1 MAAEGKRKPV
11 DYDELYPGRFLK
23 SGAFAEWEKKPLTI
37 DDVDT
42 DELEGDK
49 GKKTKGT
56 ITFKE
61 VPQQLALNSTNGQCI
76 KAMFGRHLPDW
87 YGKRV
92 ALFVGEWAGEPALRV
107 WGSPDIDAD
116 MEVEIKLPRKRPFK
130 MTLRA
135 MGGKLKPVAA
145 APRPELGDESR
156 KQLAAMAAAT
166 TLEELMDIEADL
178 AVRQFAEHE
187 GLLLTRALTKRR
199 QQLEPQRGQ

>member
-1 MAAEGKRKPV
+1 MAADNRRKPV

-37 DDVDT
+37 IDVDT

-56 ITFKE
+56 IAFKE

-76 KAMFGRHLPDW
+76 KGMFGRTLKDW
-87 YGKRV
+87 YGKRI
-92 ALFVGEWAGEPALRV
+92 ALFVGEWAGEPALRL

-116 MEVEIKLPRKRPFK
+116 IEVEIKLPRKRPFK
-130 MTLRA
+130 MTMHA

-145 APRPELGDESR
+145 PSAPEPGAEARNL
-156 KQLAAMAAAT
+156 LTAMGAAT
-166 TLEELMDIEADL
+166 SLEALMDIEADI
-178 AVRQFAEHE
+178 AMRQFAAHE
-187 GLLLTRALTKRR
+187 SDLLTRALAKRR
-199 QQLEPQRGQ
+199 KQLSGG